1 MPHPRSHSVREAV
14 NESEI
19 HAALAA
25 ATKGYGGV
33 IRFARRT
40 RLTYEYVQMMLY
52 GSRRVS
58 VEVARHLGYH
68 LRWVKYEKE

>member
-1 MPHPRSHSVREAV
+1 MSVHSHSVREAV

-19 HAALAA
+19 HAALAH

-40 RLTYEYVQMMLY
+40 KLTYEYVQMMLY

-58 VEVARHLGYH
+58 VEVAEKLGYQ
-68 LRWVKYEKE
+68 LMWVRREK